1 MLRFRGE
8 SVSTKSRTLA
18 AVSQQ
23 SREIRPC
30 CHSAASGLGTPGEVW
45 LSGADCNKVLLIR
58 IAVARSQNS
67 AHERDAPCVL
77 LTPINFDGNKLWTRV
92 AATASVQFRPGI
104 GNPRRPWEEIMK
116 IRSTLCALIAGLL
129 IFGFFAPS
137 ADAAIGPKHMQR
149 LAQRQTQLLLR
160 HFSDGDVASP
170 TRCKEGQSRKGTDG
184 VFLLPTRYGGAGDL
198 TFTCRISTRTVL
210 VDLGGAVATEDADPE
225 STWTLST
232 TGEILHFT
240 PATLER
246 ICDDLLNVYYLAP
259 SAATLDG
266 KPISGTRISTPAFV
280 AKVRPTAEGA
290 IRSLRSPKTSRQA
303 GHQLLRLEDQASA
316 EAGLSRDRR

>member
-1 MLRFRGE
+1 
-8 SVSTKSRTLA
+8 
-18 AVSQQ
+18 
-23 SREIRPC
+23 
-30 CHSAASGLGTPGEVW
+30 
-45 LSGADCNKVLLIR
+45 
-58 IAVARSQNS
+58 
-67 AHERDAPCVL
+67 
-77 LTPINFDGNKLWTRV
+77 
-92 AATASVQFRPGI
+92 
-104 GNPRRPWEEIMK
+104 MK

-137 ADAAIGPKHMQR
+137 ADAAIGPKHLQR

-170 TRCKEGQSRKGTDG
+170 TRCNEGQSRKGTDG
-184 VFLLPTRYGGAGDL
+184 VFLLPTRYDGAGDL

-210 VDLGGAVATEDADPE
+210 LDLGGAVATEDADPE

-259 SAATLDG
+259 SAATLDA

-280 AKVRPTAEGA
+280 AKVRPKAEGLFA
-290 IRSLRSPKTSRQA
+290 ASEALKHPGKLATSYCGWKTK
-303 GHQLLRLEDQASA
+303 LRLKPGHHVIVVDLLAPGETDPSTFTYRIFVKK
-316 EAGLSRDRR
+316 SHHHHR